1 MVVEAIKDGTW
12 QVRAS
17 HSVQV
22 ILLETYCTVASIFI
36 QKGYI
41 PEINYN
47 NSKESSSLS
56 VSKFVLH
63 KFTFSPGFSRW
74 NMLNYHAP

>member
-1 MVVEAIKDGTW
+1 MVAEAIKDGAW
-12 QVRAS
+12 HVRDS
-17 HSVQV
+17 HGVQV

-63 KFTFSPGFSRW
+63 ILPFLLDSPDGIC
-74 NMLNYHAP
+74 

>member
-1 MVVEAIKDGTW
+1 MVVEATKEGAL
-12 QVRAS
+12 QVRTS

-22 ILLETYCTVASIFI
+22 ILLETYCTVARIFI

-63 KFTFSPGFSRW
+63 ILPFLLDSPDGIC
-74 NMLNYHAP
+74 